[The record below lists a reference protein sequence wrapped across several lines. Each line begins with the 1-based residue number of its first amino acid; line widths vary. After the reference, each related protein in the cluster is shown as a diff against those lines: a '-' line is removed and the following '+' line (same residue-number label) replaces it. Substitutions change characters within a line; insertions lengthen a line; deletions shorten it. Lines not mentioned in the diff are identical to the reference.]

1 MLTLDLMRTG
11 LGHLQKG
18 VPALGQVAREMGL
31 EERPGTFQARC
42 GPFKGRGPQ
51 LAQGARGHAR
61 LGHVFSDVDFGE
73 VPAVR
78 DGHFVRTLQTLRLW
92 VVDPALDV
100 DLVVRPSQLKYHSPV
115 ASEPLDFEVCLGEME
130 KTCPPSN
137 WSQGKKEPSF

>member
-1 MLTLDLMRTG
+1 MFVRDVDVGSHENSCSNSG

-61 LGHVFSDVDFGE
+61 LGHVFSRG
-73 VPAVR
+73 
-78 DGHFVRTLQTLRLW
+78 
-92 VVDPALDV
+92 
-100 DLVVRPSQLKYHSPV
+100 
-115 ASEPLDFEVCLGEME
+115 
-130 KTCPPSN
+130 
-137 WSQGKKEPSF
+137 